1 MNQRKRSK
9 IMPKLFIFFVLG
21 TLFSLIF
28 HFVVGGDSALNYQ
41 NMVIK
46 FNLYDVLLAALL
58 LSNLFALI
66 LLLRRKK

>member
-1 MNQRKRSK
+1 
-9 IMPKLFIFFVLG
+9 MPKLFIFFVLG

-28 HFVVGGDSALNYQ
+28 HFVIGGDSALNYQ
-41 NMVIK
+41 HMVIK

>member
-1 MNQRKRSK
+1 
-9 IMPKLFIFFVLG
+9 MPKLFIFFVLG

-28 HFVVGGDSALNYQ
+28 HFVVGGDSAFNYQ

>member
-1 MNQRKRSK
+1 
-9 IMPKLFIFFVLG
+9 MPKLFIFFVLG
-21 TLFSLIF
+21 TIFSLIF
-28 HFVVGGDSALNYQ
+28 HFVIGGDSALNYQ
-41 NMVIK
+41 NIVIK

>member
-1 MNQRKRSK
+1 MNHRKRSK

-58 LSNLFALI
+58 LSNLFVLI

>member
-1 MNQRKRSK
+1 MNQPRRSK

-21 TLFSLIF
+21 ALFSLIF
-28 HFVVGGDSALNYQ
+28 HFVIGGDSALNYQ

>member
-1 MNQRKRSK
+1 
-9 IMPKLFIFFVLG
+9 MPKLFIFFVLG

-28 HFVVGGDSALNYQ
+28 HFVIGGDNLLNYQ

-58 LSNLFALI
+58 LSNLFSLI

>member
-1 MNQRKRSK
+1 MNQPRRSK
-9 IMPKLFIFFVLG
+9 TMPKLFIFFVLG
-21 TLFSLIF
+21 TIFSLIF
-28 HFVVGGDSALNYQ
+28 HFVIGGDSALNYQ

>member
-1 MNQRKRSK
+1 
-9 IMPKLFIFFVLG
+9 MPKLFIFFVLG

-46 FNLYDVLLAALL
+46 FNLYDVLLATLL
-58 LSNLFALI
+58 LSNLFVLI

>member
-1 MNQRKRSK
+1 MNQPRRSK
-9 IMPKLFIFFVLG
+9 TMPKLFIFFVLG
-21 TLFSLIF
+21 TIFSLIF
-28 HFVVGGDSALNYQ
+28 HFVIGGDSALNYQ

-66 LLLRRKK
+66 LLFRRKK

>member
-1 MNQRKRSK
+1 
-9 IMPKLFIFFVLG
+9 MPKLFIFFVLG
-21 TLFSLIF
+21 ALFSLIF
-28 HFVVGGDSALNYQ
+28 HFVIGGDSALNYQ

>member
-1 MNQRKRSK
+1 
-9 IMPKLFIFFVLG
+9 MPKLFIFFVLG

-58 LSNLFALI
+58 LSNLFVLI

>member
-1 MNQRKRSK
+1 
-9 IMPKLFIFFVLG
+9 MPKLFIFFLLC
-21 TLFSLIF
+21 TIFSLIF
-28 HFVVGGDSALNYQ
+28 HFVIGGDSALNYQ

>member
-1 MNQRKRSK
+1 
-9 IMPKLFIFFVLG
+9 MPKLFILFVLG
-21 TLFSLIF
+21 TAFSLIF
-28 HFVVGGDSALNYQ
+28 HFVIGGDSILNYQ

>member
-1 MNQRKRSK
+1 
-9 IMPKLFIFFVLG
+9 MPKLFIFFVLG

-41 NMVIK
+41 NTVIK

-58 LSNLFALI
+58 LSHLFALI
-66 LLLRRKK
+66 LLPRRKK

>member
-1 MNQRKRSK
+1 
-9 IMPKLFIFFVLG
+9 MPKLFIFFVLG
-21 TLFSLIF
+21 TIFSLIF

>member
-1 MNQRKRSK
+1 
-9 IMPKLFIFFVLG
+9 MPKLFIFFVLG
-21 TLFSLIF
+21 TIFSLIF
-28 HFVVGGDSALNYQ
+28 HFVIGGDSALNYQ

-66 LLLRRKK
+66 LLFRRKK

>member
-1 MNQRKRSK
+1 
-9 IMPKLFIFFVLG
+9 MPKLFIFFVLG
-21 TLFSLIF
+21 TIFSLIF

-46 FNLYDVLLAALL
+46 FNVYDVLLAALL

>member
-1 MNQRKRSK
+1 
-9 IMPKLFIFFVLG
+9 MPKLFIFFVLG

>member
-1 MNQRKRSK
+1 
-9 IMPKLFIFFVLG
+9 MPTLFIFFVLG
-21 TLFSLIF
+21 TIFSLIF
-28 HFVVGGDSALNYQ
+28 HFVIGGDSALNYQ

>member
-1 MNQRKRSK
+1 MNQPRRSK
-9 IMPKLFIFFVLG
+9 IMPKLFIFFVFG

-28 HFVVGGDSALNYQ
+28 HFVIGGDSALNYQ

-46 FNLYDVLLAALL
+46 FNLYDVLLATLL

>member
-1 MNQRKRSK
+1 
-9 IMPKLFIFFVLG
+9 MPKLFIFFVLG

-28 HFVVGGDSALNYQ
+28 HFVIGGDSALNYQ

>member
-58 LSNLFALI
+58 LSNLFVLI

>member
-1 MNQRKRSK
+1 
-9 IMPKLFIFFVLG
+9 MPKLFIFFVLG
-21 TLFSLIF
+21 TIFSLIF
-28 HFVVGGDSALNYQ
+28 HFVIGGDSALNYQ

-46 FNLYDVLLAALL
+46 FNLYDVLLAVLL

>member
-1 MNQRKRSK
+1 MNQPRRSK

-21 TLFSLIF
+21 TIFSLIF

-46 FNLYDVLLAALL
+46 FNVYDVLLAALL

>member
-1 MNQRKRSK
+1 
-9 IMPKLFIFFVLG
+9 MPKLFIFFVLG
-21 TLFSLIF
+21 TIFSLIF
-28 HFVVGGDSALNYQ
+28 HFVIGGDSALNYQ

>member
-1 MNQRKRSK
+1 
-9 IMPKLFIFFVLG
+9 MPKLFIFFALG

-28 HFVVGGDSALNYQ
+28 HFVIGGDSALNYQ